1 MIPFAIQDSDFVSE
15 EPYTSHFAREAVEHG
30 DRIKELYKLEN
41 PNRRSIKVT
50 YTHIVRMVVLPHGW
64 LPEAP
69 EFSTQSTYTQPRN
82 EQGLERRLRFLV

>member
-15 EPYTSHFAREAVEHG
+15 EPYTSHFAREADEY
-30 DRIKELYKLEN
+30 DNKIKGLYKLEN

-50 YTHIVRMVVLPHGW
+50 YTHIVRLVVLPHGR
-64 LPEAP
+64 LPEALS
-69 EFSTQSTYTQPRN
+69 FSSRFTYPHPRN